1 MPASAPSTTS
11 PAEPVAEAVPVSPR
25 FVTGSIARH
34 ILVMTGTS
42 AVGLMSIFFSDFA
55 NIFFLGLVGDL
66 QLLAAVGYASSILFF
81 LISGSVGMAMAV
93 TALVAPALGAREL
106 ARARRLATH
115 AVVFAGGA
123 SVLTV
128 AAAWL
133 MLPLL
138 LGWLGSSGR
147 TLALAHDYLRI
158 VLPSLPPLALGM
170 CASAVLRSAG
180 DPTRAMYITLTG
192 AVVATA
198 LDAILILWLGLGIY
212 GAALSAVASNV
223 AILGIG
229 WWGLARVHGLLAGPN
244 WRAFTYDARLIAR
257 FAIPAVLANL
267 ATPAGGAYVTAVMAQ
282 LNDGAVAGWAVLG
295 RIIPVAFGAIFSLS
309 GAIGAIIGQN
319 LGAREFDRVRAT
331 LNGGLMFAAAFSFIA
346 WLVLALSA
354 PLLVSLFN
362 ASGDA
367 AGLIVFFCRWLAPLF
382 AFFGTLFVCNAACNT
397 LGRPHYA
404 TALSWGRATLG
415 TVPFVTLGAHW
426 GAEGALAG
434 HMAGGIAFGLGAV
447 VVVRSLIRHLERE
460 LGSVTRL
467 KEAPA
472 GAVSHARA
480 GGS

>member
-1 MPASAPSTTS
+1 MAANTPLTASLA
-11 PAEPVAEAVPVSPR
+11 ARVPIPPR
-25 FVTGSIARH
+25 FVTGSIVRH
-34 ILVMTGTS
+34 IVVMTGTS

-115 AVVFAGGA
+115 AIIFAGGA
-123 SVLTV
+123 SMLTV
-128 AAAWL
+128 AVAWL

-138 LGWLGSSGR
+138 LGWLGSGGR
-147 TLALAHDYLRI
+147 TLVLARDFLRI

-180 DPTRAMYITLTG
+180 DPRRAMYITLTG

-212 GAALSAVASNV
+212 GAALATVASNV
-223 AILGIG
+223 CILGIG
-229 WWGLARVHGLLAGPN
+229 WWGLARVHGLLARPDR
-244 WRAFTYDARLIAR
+244 RALTYDVRLIAR
-257 FAIPAVLANL
+257 FAVPAVLANL
-267 ATPAGGAYVTAVMAQ
+267 ATPAGGAYVTAAMAQ
-282 LNDGAVAGWAVLG
+282 LSDGAVAGWAVLG
-295 RIIPVAFGAIFSLS
+295 RIIPVAFGTIFSLS
-309 GAIGAIIGQN
+309 GSIGAIIGQN

-331 LNGGLMFAAAFSFIA
+331 LNGGLMFAAAFSLIA
-346 WLVLALSA
+346 WLVLALAA
-354 PLLVSLFN
+354 PLLVHLFS

-367 AGLIVFFCRWLAPLF
+367 AELIVFFCRWLAPLF

-415 TVPFVTLGAHW
+415 TVPFVTVGTHW

-447 VVVRSLIRHLERE
+447 VVVRSLIRRLERE
-460 LGSVTRL
+460 LGGVTQLR
-467 KEAPA
+467 AASA
-472 GAVSHARA
+472 GAVVHTRA

>member
-1 MPASAPSTTS
+1 MPASAPSTAS
-11 PAEPVAEAVPVSPR
+11 LAEPEPVRPR

-106 ARARRLATH
+106 PRARRLATH
-115 AVVFAGGA
+115 AIVFAGSA

-133 MLPLL
+133 MLPVL

-147 TLALAHDYLRI
+147 TLALAHDFLLI

-180 DPTRAMYITLTG
+180 DPRRAMYITLAG

-212 GAALSAVASNV
+212 GAALAAVASNV
-223 AILGIG
+223 SILGIG
-229 WWGLARVHGLLAGPN
+229 WWGLARVHGLLARPD
-244 WRAFTYDARLIAR
+244 WRAFPYDARLIAR
-257 FAIPAVLANL
+257 FAVPAVLANL
-267 ATPAGGAYVTAVMAQ
+267 ATPAGGAYVTAAMAH
-282 LNDGAVAGWAVLG
+282 LSEGAVAGWAVLG
-295 RIIPVAFGAIFSLS
+295 RIIPVAFGTIFSLS
-309 GAIGAIIGQN
+309 GSIGAIIGQN
-319 LGAREFDRVRAT
+319 LGAREFDRVRAA
-331 LNGGLMFAAAFSFIA
+331 LNGGLMFAAAFSLIA

-354 PLLVSLFN
+354 PLLVYLFN
-362 ASGDA
+362 ARGDA

-426 GAEGALAG
+426 GAEGVLAG

-447 VVVRSLIRHLERE
+447 VVVRSLIR
-460 LGSVTRL
+460 RL
-467 KEAPA
+467 
-472 GAVSHARA
+472 
-480 GGS
+480 